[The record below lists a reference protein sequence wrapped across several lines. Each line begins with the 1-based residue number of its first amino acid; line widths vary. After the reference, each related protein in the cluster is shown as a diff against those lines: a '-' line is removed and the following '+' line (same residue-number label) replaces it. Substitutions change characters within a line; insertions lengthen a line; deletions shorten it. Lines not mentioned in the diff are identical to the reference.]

1 MEGFFRLFL
10 LRGAPFQRGSRW
22 QPHCREGCSWHV
34 QRRQWLQLHRAFAS
48 HEGSSGSQ
56 YSSPLSHLS
65 PLCWSR
71 PQRNTRPSPRPGRPL
86 PEGLICIRSVV
97 SSLFLPPQ
105 WIIFDGASR
114 RTLDGLRALQGIF
127 QSIFSFPA
135 LPVPPVLEVVGQMDL
150 SS

>member
-34 QRRQWLQLHRAFAS
+34 QRCQWLQLHRAFAS

-56 YSSPLSHLS
+56 YSSPLSICHL
-65 PLCWSR
+65 CAG
-71 PQRNTRPSPRPGRPL
+71 PGRRGTRGHRPAL
-86 PEGLICIRSVV
+86 VALFLRVSFASKV
-97 SSLFLPPQ
+97 SSLPA
-105 WIIFDGASR
+105 IFDGASR